1 MKRATT
7 MLALGLLALAAS
19 SAATTET
26 AILHLNDAS
35 VYIDKGAVDGLAE
48 GDLVTLERDG
58 APLATLQVAYAAPH
72 SASCTV
78 LAASGPLAAESGL
91 RLASSEGKPIPT
103 DLPLHG
109 KPALE
114 PAGAP
119 PFTLTG
125 RLAVEWRR
133 FTDDSDAEEDFTQPA
148 LAARLK
154 AERLW
159 GQPLEFR
166 LHLRSKQN
174 QRSRALDSER
184 PKEEWLHRVYEAAL
198 VWNCPQGRLRASAG
212 RLTSSD
218 LPGAGNWDGGELRV
232 RLNPRWSVGA
242 LAGSLPGLADSSFD
256 RDKQGYGS
264 YLLYSAGA
272 PGANA
277 YRGSLGW
284 VGQYDGHLASREFLS
299 TRNTLRYGR
308 VTLQQLAELDLN
320 RDWREEAAGESTTLS
335 RFNAGLHL
343 QARPCLRLSLSYD
356 RWEPVRT
363 LFTREIPDSL
373 YARSLQQGLKGGATL
388 RLPHRVSL
396 GASLGYRDREDED
409 KRPVFASCDLG
420 VGDIAGS
427 GVEAA
432 LHYAYADGRF
442 ARSHVPSLDLSRA
455 FGHRFDLGLG
465 LGLMRYEG
473 VEAESAM
480 ADQEGQWL
488 RLHGGWRLSRALDLQ
503 GTIGHT
509 GGDIGAGNLIQMR
522 LAYRL

>member
-1 MKRATT
+1 MTRATAILALSL
-7 MLALGLLALAAS
+7 LALGAGG
-19 SAATTET
+19 ATAMDA
-26 AILHLNDAS
+26 AILHLNEAS
-35 VYIDKGAVDGLAE
+35 VYIDKGATDGLAE
-48 GDLVTLERDG
+48 GDLITLERG
-58 APLATLQVAYAAPH
+58 GEQLATLQVAYAALH

-78 LAASGPLAAESGL
+78 LAASGPLATEGGL

-103 DLPLHG
+103 DLPLSG
-109 KPALE
+109 KPTLE
-114 PAGAP
+114 PAGPP
-119 PFTLTG
+119 PFNLTG

-133 FTDDSDAEEDFTQPA
+133 FTDDSEAGEDFTQPA

-159 GQPLEFR
+159 GKPFDFR
-166 LHLRSKQN
+166 LHLRSKHS
-174 QRSRALDSER
+174 QRSRELDSER

-198 VWNCPQGRLRASAG
+198 VWNCPKGHLRASAG

-218 LPGAGNWDGGELRV
+218 LPGAGNWDGGELLL
-232 RLNPRWSVGA
+232 RLNPRWSLGA
-242 LAGSLPGLADSSFD
+242 LAGSLPGLTDSSFD
-256 RDKQGYGS
+256 KDKQGYGA
-264 YLLYSAGA
+264 YALFAAGQ

-284 VGQYDGHLASREFLS
+284 VGQYDGHLASREFVT

-335 RFNAGLHL
+335 RLNAGLHL
-343 QARPCLRLSLSYD
+343 QATPMLRLSLGYD

-363 LFTREIPDSL
+363 LWNREIPDSL
-373 YARSLQQGLKGGATL
+373 YAQSLQQGLKGGATL

-420 VGDIAGS
+420 VGDIGGS

-442 ARSHVPSLDLSRA
+442 ARSHAPSLDLSRA

-465 LGLMRYEG
+465 LGLTRYEG
-473 VEAESAM
+473 VEAESSM
-480 ADQEGQWL
+480 ADLEGQWL
-488 RLHGGWRLSRALDLQ
+488 RLYGGWRLSRVLDLQ
-503 GTIGHT
+503 GTFGHT